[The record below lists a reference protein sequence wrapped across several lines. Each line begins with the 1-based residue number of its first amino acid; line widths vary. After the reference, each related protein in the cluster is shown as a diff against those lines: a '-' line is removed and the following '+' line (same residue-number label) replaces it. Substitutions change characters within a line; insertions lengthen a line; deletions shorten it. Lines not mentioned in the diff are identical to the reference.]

1 MSLYTIEGNISAI
14 NKDVLVHAM
23 HFGEIKTKGG
33 IVIGSDDGKG
43 HGVKP
48 RWGKVYSVGPNQ
60 KDVKVG
66 EWILVEHGRWTRKF
80 GMTSNDNTIELQK
93 IDSDCILAIHEG
105 DGPPDQNYIGQE
117 YSDGESFTVNPE
129 DFM

>member
-1 MSLYTIEGNISAI
+1 MSISTVTGNIAAI
-14 NKDVLVHAM
+14 NKDVLVHEM
-23 HFGEIKTKGG
+23 HFGQITTKGG
-33 IVIGSDDGKG
+33 IIIGSDDGKG

-48 RWGKVYSVGPNQ
+48 RWGKVYAVGPNQ

-80 GMTSNDNTIELQK
+80 SVANNQQQVDLQK
-93 IDSDCILAIHEG
+93 VDPECILAIHEG
-105 DGPPDQNYIGQE
+105 DGDPDQNYIGQE
-117 YSDGESFTVNPE
+117 YNDGESFTVNPE